1 MVHKKIYKRQ
11 VYTEHPF
18 FVFFR
23 QLIKAAYNFFL
34 TVANARNGW
43 RRIRNILTV
52 PS

>member
-1 MVHKKIYKRQ
+1 MAHKILYKKRN
-11 VYTEHPF
+11 EHPF

-43 RRIRNILTV
+43 RRIRNIMTV
-52 PS
+52 LA